1 MNLKV
6 TPSCV
11 KIKNVQFYLCFSLII
26 NKIPI
31 QYKGINQAFTN
42 HKAVTGGEYD
52 GGGQYF

>member
-6 TPSCV
+6 TPSCI

-31 QYKGINQAFTN
+31 QFGNKPSI